1 MKGVK
6 LMFVKVINKNDK
18 VYYLL
23 CVCDSKTKVWV
34 EHFIKEEIALL
45 MINVCNLKVKER

>member
-1 MKGVK
+1 
-6 LMFVKVINKNDK
+6 MFIKVIKKEDK

>member
-1 MKGVK
+1 
-6 LMFVKVINKNDK
+6 MFIKVIKKDYK

-23 CVCDSKTKVWV
+23 CVCDTKTKVWV
-34 EHFIKEEIALL
+34 EHFINEDTALT